1 MIVRGAKIFL
11 VASVG
16 VLVSLVGLNN
26 LLDYNT
32 NFEAVRRIL
41 AMDSIPQDSPLLWRS
56 ITASWMHHL
65 VYWFIIAT
73 EFGGGILCLLGA
85 KRLAQS
91 ARSDAAMFNA
101 AKSTAIMGFVVA
113 LALYFVGFMIVG
125 GEWFQMWR
133 ANAWNMQEPAFR
145 FIGSVALMLVF
156 LNQRDD

>member
-32 NFEAVRRIL
+32 NFEAVRHIL
-41 AMDSIPQDSPLLWRS
+41 SMDAIPQDSPLLWRS
-56 ITASWMHHL
+56 ISAPWMHQL
-65 VYWFIIAT
+65 VYGFIIAT
-73 EFGGGILCLLGA
+73 ELGAGLLCLLGA
-85 KRLAQS
+85 RRLALTS
-91 ARSDAAMFNA
+91 RRDAATFNA
-101 AKSTAIMGFVVA
+101 AKSTSILGLVVA
-113 LALYFVGFMIVG
+113 LAIYFVGFMIVG